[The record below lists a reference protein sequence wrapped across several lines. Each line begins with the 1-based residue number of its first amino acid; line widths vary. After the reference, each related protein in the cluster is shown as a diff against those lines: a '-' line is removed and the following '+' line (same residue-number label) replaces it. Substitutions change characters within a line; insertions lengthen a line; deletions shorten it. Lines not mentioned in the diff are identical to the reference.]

1 MGVWSA
7 LTGTKN
13 PTYNTPTV
21 NRSAKAAKTA
31 RRGGSAVVAST
42 RKPQGG
48 KVTRTR

>member
-7 LTGTKN
+7 LTPTRN
-13 PTYNTPTV
+13 PAYNTKTV

-42 RKPQGG
+42 RKAQSG